1 MAHKDKKNYRI
12 KYNSHEAAR
21 WGHLFFYSGKA
32 TATGRLENNIYTIRA
47 ETSAI
52 ARDITSRGKLPSG
65 AYESIQHFLRR
76 RPVSSAKFVAAT
88 SILLG
93 VAAIIL
99 PYIFG
104 TFAVMMLGGV
114 MLASGIVTLIYVSAA
129 RKEGIPVS
137 VFAPWV
143 QVIAGVVILV
153 WPELALWIVA
163 VILGGGLILSG
174 ITGLAALRDSGLVNP
189 PVRRKIELWSSIVLG
204 ALLIVLGSAGSAIL
218 LGVVLGVAL
227 ISTGLQQWRLAS

>member
-1 MAHKDKKNYRI
+1 MSPTKI
-12 KYNSHEAAR
+12 
-21 WGHLFFYSGKA
+21 
-32 TATGRLENNIYTIRA
+32 
-47 ETSAI
+47 SAVI
-52 ARDITSRGKLPSG
+52 
-65 AYESIQHFLRR
+65 
-76 RPVSSAKFVAAT
+76 

-99 PYIFG
+99 PYFFG

-114 MLASGIVTLIYVSAA
+114 MLASGIVALLYVNAA
-129 RKEGIPVS
+129 RREGIPAS
-137 VFAPWV
+137 VLAPWV
-143 QVIAGVVILV
+143 QVIAGVVIFF

-174 ITGLAALRDSGLVNP
+174 IAGLTALSNSGLVNP
-189 PVRRKIELWSSIVLG
+189 PVRRKIELWLSIALG

-227 ISTGLQQWRLAS
+227 INAGLQQWRLAA

>member
-1 MAHKDKKNYRI
+1 
-12 KYNSHEAAR
+12 
-21 WGHLFFYSGKA
+21 
-32 TATGRLENNIYTIRA
+32 
-47 ETSAI
+47 
-52 ARDITSRGKLPSG
+52 
-65 AYESIQHFLRR
+65 
-76 RPVSSAKFVAAT
+76 VSSAKFVAAT

-114 MLASGIVTLIYVSAA
+114 MLASGIVTLIYVNAA

-143 QVIAGVVILV
+143 QVVAGVVILV

>member
-1 MAHKDKKNYRI
+1 M
-12 KYNSHEAAR
+12 
-21 WGHLFFYSGKA
+21 
-32 TATGRLENNIYTIRA
+32 
-47 ETSAI
+47 
-52 ARDITSRGKLPSG
+52 
-65 AYESIQHFLRR
+65 
-76 RPVSSAKFVAAT
+76 SSAKFVAAT

-104 TFAVMMLGGV
+104 TFAVMLLGGV
-114 MLASGIVTLIYVSAA
+114 MLASGIVALLYVNAV

-137 VFAPWV
+137 IFAPWV
-143 QVIAGVVILV
+143 QVIAGMVILI

-174 ITGLAALRDSGLVNP
+174 ITGLAALRDSGIVNP

-218 LGVVLGVAL
+218 LGVILGIAL
-227 ISTGLQQWRLAS
+227 ISIGLQQWRLAT